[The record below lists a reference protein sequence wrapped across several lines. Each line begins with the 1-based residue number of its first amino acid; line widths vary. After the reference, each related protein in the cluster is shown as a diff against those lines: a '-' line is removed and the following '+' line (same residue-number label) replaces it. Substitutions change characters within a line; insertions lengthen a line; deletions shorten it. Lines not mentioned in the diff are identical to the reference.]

1 LGSTEKE
8 IGAILRKNFSK
19 KTEISEWLISLK
31 KIGGGKEMEFKPK
44 DKAPDFSLPDQEGKR
59 VSLSEFRGRKVLLF
73 FYPKAGTSG

>member
-8 IGAILRKNFSK
+8 IGGILGKNFSK

-44 DKAPDFSLPDQEGKR
+44 DKAPDFSLPD
-59 VSLSEFRGRKVLLF
+59 
-73 FYPKAGTSG
+73 